1 MLEGVV
7 CSGSLGLVLAEPT
20 QRQNSMLCIVE
31 LVCWDLMVIGRGI
44 RIHITLAWLLLLQ
57 DITAD
62 NMLLGLVTKEG

>member
-1 MLEGVV
+1 MFRVPWV
-7 CSGSLGLVLAEPT
+7 SSSGANTE
-20 QRQNSMLCIVE
+20 RQNTMLCIVE

-62 NMLLGLVTKEG
+62 NMLLGLVTKKG